1 MIKKVFVG
9 ISLTLTLIAIFT
21 TVVFAWFTMAEY
33 IKPNISGDSVTG
45 YFKDG
50 DGSPEDPYIIE
61 SPTHVYNLAWLQ
73 YIGLLNQETTDS
85 EGNPIITQYYFKIS
99 DEIDVIDMDGV
110 VIPPIGTRDKPFVGH
125 FDGNGKCISNLTV
138 SNYLADGENEFGIEK
153 RPLSVT
159 TIEEDVSIVG
169 FFGVVGALDEETKAK
184 LADDSQIENIKEKV
198 NAVYDLFLDNLTVR
212 TETDRSLIGLLAGY
226 VNGSVTNVGIGES
239 SIDIGENTTPL
250 TADDVFNMQLTI
262 SAYSLIGKYDNLN
275 VVWEDKPTGGSG
287 GGSDVGGSGSG
298 WGGSVNMLEL
308 RKRVAYITGAAGLT
322 GSVQNYYVDAFG
334 YKGWFSSKSQY
345 YINYTS
351 RSNVAYFM
359 EGTVMPLS
367 IDQSIFDSTEETY
380 KPTNLLTIDYYRDN
394 LGLNKEPVLSMNSG
408 FLVGGGTKT
417 NSSSTAT
424 YIQFVPEYPRGYLAS
439 YGYGVY
445 KSLSE
450 ALVQRGSFPEND
462 NNFVMHM
469 LTVDVNGNTYVI
481 QDKYNTTE
489 GGANISGTYFS
500 KNSSKF
506 SFASYNSSTLNF
518 QKYYKEDAEGNDTGV
533 RTAFVNANAG
543 EPLIQGISF
552 NKSIKGSPASS
563 SSNTMDLSVLETT
576 TADVTLLGSERAGYE
591 LISGAINFSLFE
603 EGISTTVLGT
613 YRYDENY
620 NSSNGQNSQGLYT
633 LFHISRNDNNE
644 ITQVTIIRTIHERLN
659 PKPGEERYVYNMS
672 AGDAGSGYKKVFD
685 TSTMNLLSEA
695 NALYY
700 FEIPLNA
707 GDYAIGATTSTADH
721 PGAYLLY
728 LDIGANGNRAP
739 DGGNEGTTTVP
750 SHKMIAVTFVD
761 SAAIANK
768 TTENYSVVTF
778 EVNIN
783 EGVTAHGGLSMSFN
797 RTSPTQLIY
806 SQDDP
811 SSAFTV
817 TMVKDDAQLSV
828 EKVQNMLIADL
839 QKKRYFRRKD
849 VAI

>member
-110 VIPPIGTRDKPFVGH
+110 VIPPIGTKDKPFVGH

-184 LADDSQIENIKEKV
+184 LADDSQIENIEEKV

-212 TETDRSLIGLLAGY
+212 TETDRSLIGLFAGY

-239 SIDIGENTTPL
+239 SIEVGEDTTPL

-262 SAYSLIGKYDNLN
+262 SAYSLIGKYDDIN

-287 GGSDVGGSGSG
+287 GGSDVGGSGAG
-298 WGGSVNMLEL
+298 WGGSLDMLEMS
-308 RKRVAYITGAAGLT
+308 KRIYYTYGAFGWSQSYSPYVNWVNNPKYGAAIYAQTRTKPSKSSQVLYLST
-322 GSVQNYYVDAFG
+322 GTLIPLDVDADILFAG
-334 YKGWFSSKSQY
+334 G
-345 YINYTS
+345 
-351 RSNVAYFM
+351 
-359 EGTVMPLS
+359 E
-367 IDQSIFDSTEETY
+367 IDGVKADL
-380 KPTNLLTIDYYRDN
+380 PTTAYYRDN
-394 LGLNKEPVLSMNSG
+394 KDLNKEPVLSGNTG
-408 FLVGGGTKT
+408 YIVGGA
-417 NSSSTAT
+417 TAT
-424 YIQFVPEYPRGYLAS
+424 KGIAIRSTYPS
-439 YGYGVY
+439 VIY
-445 KSLSE
+445 KSL
-450 ALVQRGSFPEND
+450 
-462 NNFVMHM
+462 
-469 LTVDVNGNTYVI
+469 
-481 QDKYNTTE
+481 
-489 GGANISGTYFS
+489 
-500 KNSSKF
+500 
-506 SFASYNSSTLNF
+506 
-518 QKYYKEDAEGNDTGV
+518 
-533 RTAFVNANAG
+533 
-543 EPLIQGISF
+543 GIA
-552 NKSIKGSPASS
+552 KSS
-563 SSNTMDLSVLETT
+563 SVAFNGDQIQ
-576 TADVTLLGSERAGYE
+576 LLT
-591 LISGAINFSLFE
+591 I
-603 EGISTTVLGT
+603 VP
-613 YRYDENY
+613 DQ
-620 NSSNGQNSQGLYT
+620 NSSNGKTYVIKDDNNANNSTNFGVSLSVETYKNLGLQKYTYVRDTLVNTLNGESYIHALGFNTAISSSELVNADVTILGNEISGYQLLKNAVNFSVKSSGFITAVAGSYRQEQEAVYYHT
-633 LFHISRNDNNE
+633 LFDIYKVDRDSNGKIIATNKIEKIYDKGNGEYEYKYSSGGEISGNCVYDAEQMNVLNN
-644 ITQVTIIRTIHERLN
+644 V
-659 PKPGEERYVYNMS
+659 
-672 AGDAGSGYKKVFD
+672 
-685 TSTMNLLSEA
+685 
-695 NALYY
+695 NAAYY

-707 GDYAIGATTSTADH
+707 GEYAIGFPANMGKIGNQS
-721 PGAYLLY
+721 PVGAYLMY
-728 LDIGANGNRAP
+728 LDIGANGAASDSGGD
-739 DGGNEGTTTVP
+739 DGPTVVP
-750 SHKMIAVTFVD
+750 AHKMTAVTFVD
-761 SAAIANK
+761 STAIANK

-778 EVNIN
+778 EVKIG
-783 EGVTAHGGLSMSFN
+783 EGVTTHGGLSMSFN

-811 SSAFTV
+811 SSAFIV

-828 EKVQNMLIADL
+828 EKVQNMLIADF
-839 QKKRYFRRKD
+839 QNRYFRRRD

>member
-1 MIKKVFVG
+1 MGKKIIFSVVLG
-9 ISLTLTLIAIFT
+9 LLIFSFSIAFS
-21 TVVFAWFTMAEY
+21 FAWFAISESFF
-33 IKPNISGDSVTG
+33 PDVSGDSVTG

-50 DGSPEDPYIIE
+50 DGSPDDPYIIE
-61 SPTHVYNLAWLQ
+61 TPTHVYNLAWLQ

-110 VIPPIGTRDKPFVGH
+110 VIPPIGTKDKPFVGH

-169 FFGVVGALDEETKAK
+169 FFGVVGALDEETKKK
-184 LADDSQIENIKEKV
+184 LADDSEIENIKEKV

-287 GGSDVGGSGSG
+287 GGSDVGGSGAG
-298 WGGSVNMLEL
+298 WGGSIDMQQL
-308 RKRVAYITGAAGLT
+308 RERVMYIVGACGLT
-322 GSVQNYYVDAFG
+322 NYAISNKYG
-334 YKGWFSSKSQY
+334 YYGFFDSYQKN
-345 YINYTS
+345 II
-351 RSNVAYFM
+351 
-359 EGTVMPLS
+359 EGTLVSSNSGTHFLEGTALPLS
-367 IDQSIFDSTEETY
+367 VDEDVLYLGGVTTGVSANDGTLVTL
-380 KPTNLLTIDYYRDN
+380 PYYLAN
-394 LGLNKEPVLSMNSG
+394 TATNKEPVSSKNSG
-408 FLVGGGTKT
+408 YLIGGGKRTWTSKTQFVEFKVEYVAGGSLSGKNYTVGIAKSIGTELSKTKT
-417 NSSSTAT
+417 
-424 YIQFVPEYPRGYLAS
+424 
-439 YGYGVY
+439 
-445 KSLSE
+445 
-450 ALVQRGSFPEND
+450 FPETGIHLLTND
-462 NNFVMHM
+462 I
-469 LTVDVNGNTYVI
+469 NGNTYVI
-481 QDKYNTTE
+481 TDDYNTSATTWFSQNY
-489 GGANISGTYFS
+489 ASG
-500 KNSSKF
+500 KF
-506 SFASYNSSTLNF
+506 ARYDSSTLNF
-518 QKYYKEDAEGNDTGV
+518 SKYLAVRND
-533 RTAFVNANAG
+533 FVSQNASKLYLQGLQFNPKIDYSNIANAKIN
-543 EPLIQGISF
+543 LDGISIYGTTYDDYDM
-552 NKSIKGSPASS
+552 IK
-563 SSNTMDLSVLETT
+563 
-576 TADVTLLGSERAGYE
+576 
-591 LISGAINFSLFE
+591 GAINFSLYDS
-603 EGISTTVLGT
+603 GIVTTIAAAMSVYPTSINQTGVA
-613 YRYDENY
+613 
-620 NSSNGQNSQGLYT
+620 SHS
-633 LFHISRNDNNE
+633 LFRIFKVNR
-644 ITQVTIIRTIHERLN
+644 TGKTIDSIEMINTIH
-659 PKPGEERYVYNMS
+659 KTVIDGEVVYLYNVDP
-672 AGDAGSGYKKVFD
+672 ANVQDDYELVFD
-685 TSTMNLLSEA
+685 FDKMSVLTETGA
-695 NALYY
+695 AYY
-700 FEIPLNA
+700 FEIPLNK
-707 GDYAIGATTSTADH
+707 GDYAIGNITADSSKK
-721 PGAYLLY
+721 GAHLLY
-728 LDIGANGNRAP
+728 LDIGANGAASDSGGD
-739 DGGNEGTTTVP
+739 DGPTVVP
-750 SHKMIAVTFVD
+750 AHKMTAVTFVD